1 VKALNLSTLSELSA
15 SSVFTIDKERGE
27 NGKKTAKY
35 LNISQALRDA
45 IKSGKAKPLEQL
57 PSARQLALQ
66 LNTNRHT
73 IMAAF
78 NELIAQGWIVS
89 Q

>member
-1 VKALNLSTLSELSA
+1 MTANSTFLKDD
-15 SSVFTIDKERGE
+15 SV
-27 NGKKTAKY
+27 NKTPKY
-35 LNISQALRDA
+35 LIISQALRDA

-73 IMAAF
+73 VMAAF

-89 Q
+89 QQRKGYFVA